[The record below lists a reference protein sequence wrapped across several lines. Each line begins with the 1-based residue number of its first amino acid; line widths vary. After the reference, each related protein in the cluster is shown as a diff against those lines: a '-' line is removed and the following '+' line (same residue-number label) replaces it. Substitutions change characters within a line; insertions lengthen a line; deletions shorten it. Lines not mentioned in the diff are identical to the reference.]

1 MRERKEL
8 TVFLGSLPG
17 LLGGWGALKEQPIG
31 RERWI
36 DDELGFVVK

>member
-8 TVFLGSLPG
+8 TVIPGSLAG
-17 LLGGWGALKEQPIG
+17 RLGGWGTLKEQPIG